1 MDWLGQV
8 LKNIIDEQL
17 DNNDWV
23 DDHIKKI
30 KQDIR
35 HQKYCLIANILALVI
50 TSANALITIPYCIA
64 TKPFELPYILVVTA
78 IFLAWFFILAKVPE
92 CIKLSLKFIRK
103 NHDLLNEYQEMKEQW
118 IKNETEEQKERE
130 FYDIKKD

>member
-8 LKNIIDEQL
+8 FKNIIDNQL
-17 DNNDWV
+17 DNNAWV
-23 DDHIKKI
+23 DDHIKKL

-50 TSANALITIPYCIA
+50 TSTNALIFIPYCVA
-64 TKPFELPYILVVTA
+64 TKPFEIPYILVVTA
-78 IFLAWFFILAKVPE
+78 LFLAWFFILGKAPE

-103 NHDLLNEYQEMKEQW
+103 DRDLLNEYQEMKEQW

-130 FYDIKKD
+130 FYDVKKA